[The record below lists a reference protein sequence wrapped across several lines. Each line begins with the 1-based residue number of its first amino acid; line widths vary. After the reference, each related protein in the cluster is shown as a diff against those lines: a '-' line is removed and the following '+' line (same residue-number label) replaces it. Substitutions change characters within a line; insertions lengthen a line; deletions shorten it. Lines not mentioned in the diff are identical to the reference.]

1 VEENKLEYLSFTS
14 FFRQFYNL
22 RARLEPTLIFVFWPM
37 EILKKLLGT
46 NTLAYFAPM
55 SMTKKEFDNIV
66 SSACTIKFF
75 LVVID
80 LNW

>member
-1 VEENKLEYLSFTS
+1 M
-14 FFRQFYNL
+14 
-22 RARLEPTLIFVFWPM
+22 FVFWPM

-55 SMTKKEFDNIV
+55 SKTKKEFDNID
-66 SSACTIKFF
+66 SSACTIKFL

-80 LNW
+80 LNL

>member
-1 VEENKLEYLSFTS
+1 MEENKLEYLSFTS

-37 EILKKLLGT
+37 EILTKLLGT

-66 SSACTIKFF
+66 TSTIKFL

-80 LNW
+80 LNL